1 MCVQHGIQKFFK
13 QESNSGKNWLHLNFE
28 LIYSLLYEK
37 YLACNM
43 TFKSVNKHKGITF
56 LN

>member
-43 TFKSVNKHKGITF
+43 TFKSVNRHKGITF